1 MNQNLKSADIHVGQT
16 LPERPIPVTSSLVTC
31 GALATRDFEK
41 VHHDKTFAQASGMPD
56 VYMNILT
63 SQGLTETYLRDW
75 VGRDAVFRKLSVRLG
90 APNIPGTTMTMSG
103 AVKSVQGTTL
113 EVEVIGQNDK
123 WGLHVKA
130 LATLE
135 LTG

>member
-1 MNQNLKSADIHVGQT
+1 MSHNLNSSDISVGQT

-41 VHHDKTFAQASGMPD
+41 VHHDKAFAQASGMPD

-90 APNIPGTTMTMSG
+90 APNIPGTTMTLSG
-103 AVKSVQGTTL
+103 EVKAVQGNIV
-113 EVEVIGQNDK
+113 EVEVVGQNDK
-123 WGLHVKA
+123 WGMHLKA

-135 LTG
+135 LAG

>member
-1 MNQNLKSADIHVGQT
+1 MSHNLNSSDISVGQT
-16 LPERPIPVTSSLVTC
+16 LPERLIPVTSSLVTC

-41 VHHDKTFAQASGMPD
+41 VHHDKAFAQASGMPD

-75 VGRDAVFRKLSVRLG
+75 AGRGAVFRKLSVRLG
-90 APNIPGTTMTMSG
+90 APNIPGTTMTMRG
-103 AVKSVQGTTL
+103 EVKSVAGKRV
-113 EVEVIGQNDK
+113 EVEVVGQNDK
-123 WGLHVKA
+123 WGMHVKA

-135 LTG
+135 LVG

>member
-1 MNQNLKSADIHVGQT
+1 MSHNLNSSDISVGQT
-16 LPERPIPVTSSLVTC
+16 LPERLIPVTSSLVTC

-41 VHHDKTFAQASGMPD
+41 VHHDKAFAQASGMPD

-90 APNIPGTTMTMSG
+90 APNIPGTTMTLSG
-103 AVKSVQGTTL
+103 EVKAVQGNIV
-113 EVEVIGQNDK
+113 EVEVVGQNDK
-123 WGLHVKA
+123 WGMHLKA

-135 LTG
+135 LAG

>member
-1 MNQNLKSADIHVGQT
+1 MSHNLHSSDISVGQT

-41 VHHDKTFAQASGMPD
+41 VHHDKAFAQASGMPD

-103 AVKSVQGTTL
+103 EVKALQGNIV
-113 EVEVIGQNDK
+113 EVEVVGQNDK
-123 WGLHVKA
+123 WGMHLKA

-135 LTG
+135 LAG

>member
-1 MNQNLKSADIHVGQT
+1 MTQNLKSSDISVGQT
-16 LPERPIPVTSSLVTC
+16 LPERPIPITSSLVTC
-31 GALATRDFEK
+31 AALATRDFEK
-41 VHHDKTFAQASGMPD
+41 VHHDKAFAQSSGMPD

-90 APNIPGTTMTMSG
+90 APNIPGTTMTMRG
-103 AVKSVQGTTL
+103 EVKSVEGNTV
-113 EVEVIGQNDK
+113 EVEVVGQNDK
-123 WGLHVKA
+123 WGMHVKA

-135 LTG
+135 LAG